1 MDQPAQ
7 PPSRPSLDDADLG
20 DVGGPIDD
28 PSTVQRGVSVTG
40 PSPTDSLPDA
50 QPLTNP
56 DGSPDVLPPER
67 FVPGPGSDPAGVGT
81 RQDPNA
87 QELPGDEVAGPDNIR
102 EGRGGGQP
110 NPSLAEGGDSG

>member
-1 MDQPAQ
+1 VTTTDRT
-7 PPSRPSLDDADLG
+7 STRPSFADAD
-20 DVGGPIDD
+20 DVVVGGPIDD
-28 PSTVQRGVSVTG
+28 PATVARGGGVTG
-40 PSPTDSLPDA
+40 PDPTDPTPDA

-67 FVPGPGSDPAGVGT
+67 SLPLPDVDPRGIGT

-87 QELPGDEVAGPDNIR
+87 QELPGDEEAGANNIL

-110 NPSLAEGGDSG
+110 NPSLAEGGGD